1 MLDQHDTGVQNPFAN
16 AAVLCFLILISSKDS
31 KAFKHCVVR
40 SPSLEVCRAHQTCSS
55 HPHPVLVTAFLHP
68 GGQDHRDLLT
78 SLSKIHKDVSNL
90 EEPLIIMLLHHPF
103 PVLLT
108 CSPLMKSTGE
118 TLTARRWG

>member
-1 MLDQHDTGVQNPFAN
+1 MLDEHNTGVQNPFAN

-31 KAFKHCVVR
+31 KAFKCYVVR
-40 SPSLEVCRAHQTCSS
+40 SPSLEVCRAHQTCYS

-68 GGQDHRDLLT
+68 GEGDHRDLLT

-90 EEPLIIMLLHHPF
+90 EESLIIMLLHYPF

-118 TLTARRWG
+118 TLTATR